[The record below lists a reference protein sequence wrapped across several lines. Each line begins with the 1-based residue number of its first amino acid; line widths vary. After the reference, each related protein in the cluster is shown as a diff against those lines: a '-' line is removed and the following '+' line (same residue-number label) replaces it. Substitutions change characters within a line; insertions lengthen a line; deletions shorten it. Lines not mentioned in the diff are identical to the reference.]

1 MSLNITLTINPYY
14 ILHQSKNPANTK
26 CSLCT
31 VLPLLLVFVKRPHE
45 LLLVVP
51 LLAGH
56 VVPAGHHLVVELET
70 KVHPKVR
77 NLMGLLLV
85 ESKGRSAIRHYA
97 YQPVRLL

>member
-14 ILHQSKNPANTK
+14 ILHQSKNPANTKK

-70 KVHPKVR
+70 KVHPKVC
-77 NLMGLLLV
+77 NHG
-85 ESKGRSAIRHYA
+85 EGPPSQG
-97 YQPVRLL
+97 

>member
-14 ILHQSKNPANTK
+14 ILHQSKNPPANTK

-31 VLPLLLVFVKRPHE
+31 VLPLLLVFVERPHE

-70 KVHPKVR
+70 KVHPK
-77 NLMGLLLV
+77 
-85 ESKGRSAIRHYA
+85 AIRHSA
-97 YQPVRLL
+97 YQPNFTFTDCGSTPV

>member
-14 ILHQSKNPANTK
+14 ILHQSKNPPANTK

-31 VLPLLLVFVKRPHE
+31 VLPLLLVFVERPHE

-56 VVPAGHHLVVELET
+56 VVPAGHHLVVALQT
-70 KVHPKVR
+70 KVREDLTYNHTECLFHIKDTK
-77 NLMGLLLV
+77 M
-85 ESKGRSAIRHYA
+85 
-97 YQPVRLL
+97 

>member
-31 VLPLLLVFVKRPHE
+31 VLPLLLVFVERPHE

-56 VVPAGHHLVVELET
+56 VVPAGDHLIVELQTNPRE
-70 KVHPKVR
+70 
-77 NLMGLLLV
+77 N
-85 ESKGRSAIRHYA
+85 
-97 YQPVRLL
+97 